1 MKKILTILLVLI
13 IAYLLNI
20 PPYIELN
27 DLAIIE
33 TVAIEKQDNLYTLY
47 LKEVIPTKNGHGI
60 NYEYKY
66 YQETAVSI
74 EKALEN
80 VKTSSN
86 KKIYLTKTKKLITN
100 IKNTETIKK
109 ELDIKPNSIIHTNN
123 IEKKLKS

>member
-1 MKKILTILLVLI
+1 MKKILIILLILI
-13 IAYLLNI
+13 IAYLINI

-33 TVAIEKQDNLYTLY
+33 TIAIEEKDNLYTLY
-47 LKEVIPTKNGHGI
+47 LKEVIPTKNENGI
-60 NYEYKY
+60 DYEYKY
-66 YQETAVSI
+66 YQETATSI
-74 EKALEN
+74 KTALEN
-80 VKTSSN
+80 IKTSSN
-86 KKIYLTKTKKLITN
+86 KNLYLFKTKKLITN